1 MSEHALCPPLDTISN
16 ICASLFTT
24 LSTFEFFLLLT
35 CYINYLLTYSL
46 TYLRTSWNNDTHC
59 LCDVWSPAR
68 HINGRRRGP
77 GMAQSAFVGPTTPQ
91 SFDPSFC
98 DQQRSRRRP
107 LRGSSETTAPPT
119 DWRTDG
125 PIGAAPYNYRT
136 SPGIRRPSSDD
147 TGTWRLSRSV
157 WNGALMCL
165 LQLRLAARHLRR
177 HRELNKVVER
187 RKSQF
192 SDR

>member
-98 DQQRSRRRP
+98 DQQQRSRRRP
-107 LRGSSETTAPPT
+107 LRAGPV
-119 DWRTDG
+119 RQLYHRLTDG
-125 PIGAAPYNYRT
+125 LTDRSARLRT
-136 SPGIRRPSSDD
+136 ITERRPASDD
-147 TGTWRLSRSV
+147 HLATTRGHGASHVVCGTGLWCV
-157 WNGALMCL
+157 YCD
-165 LQLRLAARHLRR
+165 
-177 HRELNKVVER
+177 V
-187 RKSQF
+187 
-192 SDR
+192 D